1 MISREQARKNPLA
14 LVVDDDNSLRMVMGA
29 ALRKVGFDVI
39 HAEDGQRGLALFQSD
54 LPDLILLDV
63 VMPVMDGFEACAAI
77 RKLPEGIYTQILM
90 VTGLDDTDSIN
101 RAFDVGADGF
111 VTKPLNPVMLG
122 HRGRY
127 MLRAGQ
133 AFRELYRSRNRLD
146 KTQKLAKLG
155 NWQVDL
161 ATREFYCSRE
171 ACTLLALRNGCE
183 RTTYEEFLAQV
194 IPSDRDR
201 VRDAI
206 DAAVEEKKPVS
217 LEYITLLPDGAQ
229 KHILNQGEILF
240 DANGAPETLLGVIQD
255 VSQLKEAEEE
265 IRLLAFYDGLTGLA
279 NRMLFLDRLDH
290 TIARAKRN
298 NEIFAILYLD
308 LDRFKRVN
316 DTLGHHVGDLLLKN
330 VAETLK
336 KNIRR
341 SDTVTRFR
349 SEDSDS
355 VIARLGGDEFTVL
368 LTDIRDTE
376 SAAMVARR
384 LIQAIP
390 ATYNCD
396 GHDVSVTTSIG
407 ISLYPQDGQNATAL
421 LKNADSAMYQAKDS
435 GRNNYQFYEE
445 SLNRVAIQRFS
456 IENDMR
462 KALDREEFELFY
474 QPQIDLATR
483 KIVGAEA
490 LIRWFHPEKGKIVPD
505 DFISIA
511 EESGLIIDINRW
523 VLRKACGQWNDWR
536 KAGLSPPR
544 IAVNLSGY
552 RFAHQNIIES
562 IEDIIRSGSID
573 GHNLEV
579 EITENVLMQDT
590 VETITTLK
598 QMKALGIVMT
608 LDDFGT
614 GYSSL
619 RYLTS
624 FPFDAIKIDRSFVME
639 CTEQEDKYVI
649 VRTIVAMGHSL
660 EKRIVAEGIETKEQ
674 FELIRGCGCDEAQGY
689 YFSPAVASDEFPALL
704 EKGTL

>member
-1 MISREQARKNPLA
+1 MISREQTHRNPLA

-39 HAEDGQRGLALFQSD
+39 DAEDGQRGLARFQSD
-54 LPDLILLDV
+54 QPDLILLDV
-63 VMPVMDGFEACAAI
+63 VMPVMDGFETCATI

-111 VTKPLNPVMLG
+111 VTKPINPVMLG
-122 HRGRY
+122 YRGRY

-133 AFRELYRSRNRLD
+133 AFRELYQNRNRLD
-146 KTQKLAKLG
+146 KMQKLAKLG
-155 NWQVDL
+155 NWQVNL
-161 ATREFYCSRE
+161 ATREFFCSRE
-171 ACTLLALRNGCE
+171 ACMLLALRGGCKWV
-183 RTTYEEFLAQV
+183 TYEDFLAQV
-194 IPSDRDR
+194 IPSERDK

-206 DAAVEEKKPVS
+206 DTAVEEKKS
-217 LEYITLLPDGAQ
+217 INLEYITLLPDGTQ

-240 DANGAPETLLGVIQD
+240 DASGTPETLLGVVQD
-255 VSQLKEAEEE
+255 VTQLKEAEEE

-279 NRMLFLDRLDH
+279 NRMLFLDRLEH
-290 TIARAKRN
+290 IIARAKRN

-336 KNIRR
+336 RNIRR

-390 ATYNCD
+390 TTYQCD

-407 ISLYPQDGQNATAL
+407 ISLYPQDGQNVTAL
-421 LKNADSAMYQAKDS
+421 LKNADSAMYQAKNS

-445 SLNRVAIQRFS
+445 SLNRAAIQRFS
-456 IENDMR
+456 IENDMK
-462 KALDREEFELFY
+462 KALDREEFALFY
-474 QPQIDLATR
+474 QPKIDLSTR

-490 LIRWFHPEKGKIVPD
+490 LIRWFHPEKGMIVPD

-523 VLRKACGQWNDWR
+523 VLHNACEQWNEWR
-536 KAGLSPPR
+536 EAGLSPPR

-562 IEDIIRSGSID
+562 MEDILRSCSID

-579 EITENVLMQDT
+579 EITENVLMRDT

-598 QMKALGIVMT
+598 RIKALGIVMT

-660 EKRIVAEGIETKEQ
+660 EKRIIAEGIETKEQ
-674 FELIRGCGCDEAQGY
+674 LELIKGCGCDEAQGY
-689 YFSPAVASDEFPALL
+689 YFSPAVASGDFPALL
-704 EKGTL
+704 AQGTL